1 MKKSVWLLLVLLC
14 CCAMPVWAQPERL
27 TLKSQVLNEERVA
40 LVRTPPGYANN
51 QQRYPVLYMT
61 DGQAQLAHTISTIEF
76 LVREG
81 KMPELIV
88 VAIGNTDRTRDLTP
102 TKARLRHAV
111 SGEWINFPTSGGA
124 DNFLKFIETE
134 LIPKVESQYRT
145 QPYRLFAG
153 HSFGGLFA
161 LHTFLSKPAL
171 FNSVIAVSPTMTWDE
186 HYVSRRAE
194 EFFKERRELRR
205 TLIVTLA
212 EESAETEAG
221 FERFKKIFA
230 KRAPSQLTWDM
241 PLMKDEDHGSVVLRS
256 HYHGLRKTF
265 ADWQMPTAQVTGLA
279 VVEAYYRKLSE
290 SYGFTVLPP
299 EAFVNNLGYQ
309 LQGAGKAEEAVAA
322 FKQNVAWHPHSA
334 NVYDSLAEAYEKNG
348 KLAEAQ
354 PLYEKAA
361 QIGAQTNDPNARVFK
376 ENYERVSEA
385 LKKSGKLDR

>member
-1 MKKSVWLLLVLLC
+1 MKKSFGLSLLWLCGFALP
-14 CCAMPVWAQPERL
+14 AYAQLERL

-40 LVRTPPGYANN
+40 LVRTPPGYAKN

-81 KMPELIV
+81 KLPDLIV

-102 TKARLRHAV
+102 TKARMRRADNGAWL
-111 SGEWINFPTSGGA
+111 NFPTSGGA

-134 LIPKVESQYRT
+134 LIPQVESQYRT

-161 LHTFLSKPAL
+161 LHAFLSKPAL
-171 FNSVIAVSPTMTWDE
+171 FNSVIAVSPTMEWDE

-194 EFFKERRELRR
+194 LFVKERRELRR

-221 FERFKKIFA
+221 FNRFKTVFA
-230 KRAPSQLTWDM
+230 KHAPSQLTWDM

-265 ADWQMPTAQVTGLA
+265 VDWQMPAAQVTSLTA
-279 VVEAYYRKLSE
+279 VEAYHRKLSE
-290 SYGFTVLPP
+290 KYGFTVVPA
-299 EAFVNNLGYQ
+299 EAFINALGYQ
-309 LQGAGKAEEAVAA
+309 WLAAGKTDEAIAA
-322 FKQNVAWHPHSA
+322 FKQNVAWYPQSA
-334 NVYDSLAEAYEKNG
+334 NVYDSLAEAYEKG
-348 KLAEAQ
+348 GQLVEAQ

-361 QIGAQTNDPNARVFK
+361 R
-376 ENYERVSEA
+376 
-385 LKKSGKLDR
+385 